1 MSYLLPKSEHVSEE
15 DMLYRLKNAKAD
27 FENAKKDL
35 EMQLAYP
42 KPGEY
47 DSSPE
52 HGTLQAFYT
61 LAHARK
67 DYIEVLEE
75 LENEFE
81 YM

>member
-15 DMLYRLKNAKAD
+15 DMLYRLKNAKAE

-47 DSSPE
+47 DSYPE
-52 HGTLQAFYT
+52 HGTLQAFYA
-61 LAHARK
+61 LAYARK

-75 LENEFE
+75 HEDEFE
-81 YM
+81 YL